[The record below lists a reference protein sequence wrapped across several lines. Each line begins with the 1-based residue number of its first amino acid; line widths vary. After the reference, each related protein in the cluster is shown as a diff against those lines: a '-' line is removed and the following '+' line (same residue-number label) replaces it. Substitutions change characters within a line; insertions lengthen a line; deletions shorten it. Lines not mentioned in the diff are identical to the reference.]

1 MINKNRYLIRFCLC
15 LSVLSQLI
23 ASGGTAAAAVS
34 DEEQPGAQASREVEE
49 QIGIYK
55 GQFLANYVD
64 AVGRRLVASLDNPP
78 YRFRFKIVDRAEPNA
93 FALPGGHIYVTR
105 GILAQIN
112 SEDELAGLLAHEIS
126 HVTLEHHVQPAS
138 DRVPPGL
145 LALPGQDV
153 SAIVGD
159 DLGEMINAPIDVAGR
174 VSLFSY
180 SRTQESEADRAGV
193 GLAAKAGYDPAAFGN
208 VLDTLGKTVLLTGGQ
223 QKLSFYKS
231 HPTTPSRVENID
243 ALATP
248 IEWTPTRPFAADHA
262 RFLDRLDGLWWGP
275 QNPSNGV
282 FQGQKFVQADMRF
295 TMTFPDGWRLVN
307 APGYVGAFEPDRK
320 ALVVLGGAG
329 PPMDPSVP
337 AKALVMKFKD
347 EANVSPAESRAV
359 EIGPWSG
366 HLVRFEDT
374 SGAEPVSLSYL
385 WVASPRTTFIV
396 IGLGVDE
403 YRDQLRDAAL
413 SLRGLSIDERD
424 SIYADR
430 IRIAEAEEHESLSE
444 LSSRSDNLWDDE
456 MTAVMNGLSV
466 DTELEEGAL
475 IKIVRRDRYWR

>member
-1 MINKNRYLIRFCLC
+1 
-15 LSVLSQLI
+15 VLFQLI
-23 ASGGTAAAAVS
+23 ALGGTAAPAGS
-34 DEEQPGAQASREVEE
+34 DEEQPGAQASRSVEE

-64 AVGRRLVASLDNPP
+64 AVGRRLAASLDDPP
-78 YRFRFKIVDRAEPNA
+78 HRFRFKIVDRAEPNT
-93 FALPGGHIYVTR
+93 FALPGGHIYVSR
-105 GILAQIN
+105 GFLAQIN

-126 HVTLEHHVQPAS
+126 HVILGHHVQHVS
-138 DRVPPGL
+138 RDDLPGL
-145 LALPGQDV
+145 LTLPGQDV

-159 DLGEMINAPIDVAGR
+159 DLGKMINAPIDAAGR

-180 SRTQESEADRAGV
+180 SRSQESEADRAGMS
-193 GLAAKAGYDPAAFGN
+193 LAAKAGYDPAALGN
-208 VLDTLGKTVLLTGGQ
+208 VLDTLDKLVVLTGGQ
-223 QKLSFYKS
+223 QTLSFYES
-231 HPTTPSRVENID
+231 HPTTLSRVEDIN

-248 IEWTPTRPFAADHA
+248 IQWKPTRPFAVDHA
-262 RFLDRLDGLWWGP
+262 RFLDRINGLWWGS

-307 APGYVGAFEPDRK
+307 APGYVGAFEPDKK

-337 AKALVMKFKD
+337 AKALVTKFKD

-359 EIGPWSG
+359 KIGPWPG
-366 HLVRFEDT
+366 HLVHFEDT
-374 SGAEPVSLSYL
+374 SGVEPVGLSYL

-413 SLRGLSIDERD
+413 SLRGLSIEERD

-430 IRIAEAEEHESLSE
+430 IRIEAAEGHESLSE

-466 DTELEEGAL
+466 DAELEEGAL
-475 IKIVRRDRYWR
+475 IKVVRRDRYWR